1 MKQKLSSRILIVL
14 LSVVMLITALPL
26 NSLTAFADEYTGS
39 GSGSATVDGIDNS
52 KLSMNGTE
60 YGVRLYCITKD
71 KAIKAGETYSAV
83 DLWYDTGCIQ
93 GTYSYA
99 SRFGSIPAAK
109 VARGTF
115 GKCVNA
121 ANEALKKDGKLTGTN
136 AISDIPS
143 FAGFDGSDFYMSGVD
158 FRQWAT
164 GKVTTDEGDKWNIQV
179 LYYAFTGV
187 TIEAGDF
194 LVIEPLMCLP
204 VVKGAYPYGMYYDGH
219 YAGTWYGYMQRL
231 DGHVGGTMMNIKAAW
246 GNGFVL
252 DKAKAGLSVP
262 GRYKRSITSFGAL
275 DGKGWGLHVL
285 ETTDSFGDDTDPID
299 SYDILTKPGSP
310 DHCEPPKNETKK
322 TPKYDNT
329 GTRTIVKT
337 YVDLYK
343 DKNNSNHYTAAIDN
357 GTFIVDD
364 CSDKVVI
371 SNEFYKT
378 GYSVKAWYTS
388 KSLPSADEEN
398 YKGTSMLHKSSATAS
413 GVGDQS
419 YTIEGYMQMSGITA
433 NGSKSYKMQ
442 KTVIKDGKS
451 EYKNLGTNINKNY
464 TRTNAIPKTGSISR
478 IKTAS
483 TSQYVKLG
491 EDDQTIVILYVREHG
506 YIDSSTFT
514 ETSINND
521 PHQELKIVKCYG
533 IVNPATYEV
542 EDDKDTVYTTSKTRN
557 VNVSGEKGYRF
568 AEFVYCTRGSSSY
581 SSMTASKWCQVK
593 GSEKSK
599 NNQFYVKGFIDGF
612 SASPFGSGTYSS
624 QYAWGIYK
632 PADMDTMHGERDRT
646 DSAEY
651 AGGAIAST
659 GTYKGT
665 KGRGR
670 LSGDIL
676 DGYNK
681 TIYFGGVSMQDTTNT
696 NTSDDVLY
704 LLFLKDDEVEYEV
717 GDFGIPESYITRRN
731 NFATNNVKVGG
742 VTGSSSK
749 QYSFA
754 AHQFKYSL
762 IYILTHSVKGKS
774 IKALIFLLL
783 FKKAGNIQ
791 RHQAS

>member
-1 MKQKLSSRILIVL
+1 MKQKISSRILIVL
-14 LSVVMLITALPL
+14 LTVVMLITALPL

-39 GSGSATVDGIDNS
+39 GSGSATVAGVDNS
-52 KLSMNGTE
+52 KLNMSGTE
-60 YGVRLYCITKD
+60 YGVRIYCITKD
-71 KAIKAGETYSAV
+71 KAIKAGTTYSAV

-93 GTYSYA
+93 GTYST
-99 SRFGSIPAAK
+99 SCRFGSVPAAK
-109 VARGTF
+109 IYADTF
-115 GKCVNA
+115 GSGVSV
-121 ANEALKKDGKLTGTN
+121 ANTELKTKGVLTGTN
-136 AISDIPS
+136 KISNIPE
-143 FAGFDGSDFYMSGVD
+143 FAGFAGSDFYMSGVD

-164 GKVTTDEGDKWNIQV
+164 GSVKTNEGDTWNV
-179 LYYAFTGV
+179 VTLYYGITGI
-187 TIEAGDF
+187 TIDKGDF

-204 VVKGAYPYGMYYDGH
+204 VVKGTYPNGMWYDGH
-219 YAGTWYGYMQRL
+219 YAGTWYGYMQKL
-231 DGHVGGTMMNIKAAW
+231 GNNSGGTMMNIKAAW
-246 GNGFVL
+246 GNGFKL
-252 DKAKAGLSVP
+252 DKAKAGLSKA
-262 GRYKRSITSFGAL
+262 GRYTRSTYHSAIGST
-275 DGKGWGLHVL
+275 GWGLHVL
-285 ETTDSFGDDTDPID
+285 ETTDSFGDNTDPID

-343 DKNNSNHYTAAIDN
+343 DKNNSGHYTAAIDS

-364 CSDKVVI
+364 CSEKVVI
-371 SNEFYKT
+371 SNEFYRT

-398 YKGTSMLHKSSATAS
+398 YKGTSMLHKSSSTTS

-442 KTVIKDGKS
+442 KIEVKDGKS

-478 IKTAS
+478 IGDAS
-483 TSQYVKLG
+483 TSQYIKLS
-491 EDDQTIVILYVREHG
+491 DTDSTIVILYVREHG

-542 EDDKDTVYTTSKTRN
+542 ENDKDTVYTTSKTRN
-557 VNVSGEKGYRF
+557 VNVRDEKGYRF
-568 AEFVYCTRGSSSY
+568 AEFVYCTRGNSSY

-593 GSEKSK
+593 GDEKSK